1 MAQNL
6 FISLLFC
13 LFVIACCIADS
24 PKEDVKV
31 DDEKVEY
38 AKGSVCGYCSYCKF
52 CKLCEKD
59 CPCETS
65 ASKPNCKMCKYCKY
79 CNLCSAVCDTICQPG
94 KSVWINNIILC
105 KYCNLCSAVCDTICQ
120 PGGIL
125 DKVSAAIVGALPSHD
140 PDEINKDIDSVKEYI
155 DRKDEL

>member
-1 MAQNL
+1 MAQNF

-13 LFVIACCIADS
+13 LALIAFCIAGS

-94 KSVWINNIILC
+94 
-105 KYCNLCSAVCDTICQ
+105 
-120 PGGIL
+120 GIL
-125 DKVSAAIVGALPSHD
+125 DKVSAAIVSALPSHD

>member
-1 MAQNL
+1 MAQTL
-6 FISLLFC
+6 FSSLLLC
-13 LFVIACCIADS
+13 LFLIAFCIADS

-65 ASKPNCKMCKYCKY
+65 VSKPNCKMCKY
-79 CNLCSAVCDTICQPG
+79 
-94 KSVWINNIILC
+94 C